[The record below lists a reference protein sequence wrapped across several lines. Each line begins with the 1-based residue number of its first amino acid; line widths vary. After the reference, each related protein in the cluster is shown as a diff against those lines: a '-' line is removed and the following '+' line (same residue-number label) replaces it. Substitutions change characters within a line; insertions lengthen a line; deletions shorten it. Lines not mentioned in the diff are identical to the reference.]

1 MPPKNNSLP
10 RISSNSALAQ
20 LRAFIAKGGYEP
32 GMKLPSEAQ
41 LCRELGLRRAELRR
55 ALETLDQGGELW
67 RHVGKGT
74 FLSEP
79 PEESDPNGLISLAK
93 TVSPADVMRARAAL
107 EPAITREAVLNASA
121 TALATLR
128 LTAKRIRNAN
138 TWREYEA
145 LDNEF
150 HRQIAAA
157 SGSLILLSLFDH
169 LNALRRM
176 VAWGSALRKGSRPPE
191 DYTSFDEHDQI
202 VVGLVERDQD
212 AAIAAMRAHL
222 RSVSDR
228 VFP

>member
-1 MPPKNNSLP
+1 MPNQDNNLP
-10 RISSNSALAQ
+10 RISSTSALAQ
-20 LRAFIAKGGYEP
+20 LRAFIAEGDYGP
-32 GMKLPSEAQ
+32 GMKLPSETQ
-41 LCRELGLRRAELRR
+41 LCSNLGIRRSELRR
-55 ALETLDQGGELW
+55 ALDTMESEGQLW

-74 FLSEP
+74 FLSEQ
-79 PEESDPNGLISLAK
+79 SDEFGEGSLASLAK

-107 EPAITREAVLNASA
+107 EPAITREAVINASA
-121 TALATLR
+121 TALMSLK
-128 LTAKRIRNAN
+128 LTATRLRNAN

-150 HRQIAAA
+150 HRQIASA

-176 VAWGSALRKGSRPPE
+176 VAWGSALREGTRPPE
-191 DYTSFDEHDQI
+191 NYTSFDEHDQI
-202 VVGLVERDQD
+202 VAGLVERDQD